1 MTVRLQ
7 AGNSRKLSKDK
18 DTPEEEKEVVAEV
31 KEEDEILD
39 IKLINEEH
47 EQQEVLE
54 DQEDM
59 VEEDV
64 EEIGKLINVS
74 RSSD

>member
-1 MTVRLQ
+1 M
-7 AGNSRKLSKDK
+7 
-18 DTPEEEKEVVAEV
+18 AEV

-64 EEIGKLINVS
+64 EEIDLEVPVKG
-74 RSSD
+74 SSNETISGGSLEVGGGPDKTRQ